1 MEYLVDYPVR
11 RNVGFIFSKHHHLM
25 GTRRVSSP
33 NGDFTLFF
41 TIQSPFSNFH
51 PCRFQETAMDG
62 SRRKFSCVEQYYMYS
77 KALSAGDKT
86 AAERIMSERDPKK
99 MKRIAFPKNFMWDSM
114 STAVMSTALEAKFTQ
129 DARLRHML
137 FLTHGSRLVECSP
150 SDVIW
155 GIGLPIN
162 SPDAVNPSRWRG
174 KNRLGSLMDA
184 VREKLWTNDEYRSQ
198 REEVE
203 AQMNLFPG
211 YADLYFSSNITRSRH
226 STDGAVEAKSDEIH
240 ENVRRRGSGDSLRAK
255 RRAQAEEELI
265 EAVCVEKRRRSEH
278 ESSDTKKIE
287 TLSAVATSQVHST
300 ECRNGSSSI
309 QPLQNVAR
317 PISTEGN
324 NNNACKSAGQK
335 INKSQAL
342 LDVVDHSIQEI
353 LLPGEGAA
361 AVTVSEAVVTTDDT
375 NTNIQVEAAE
385 RLRKIPATE
394 DTEEVIRPEDLEFKN
409 GRGGSGR
416 KRTAEKREATDV
428 PKEKRRKRGDSGT
441 LSRSRSTHKKTRSR
455 SSPKRS
461 QKDNGERVRGRK
473 SGHKERTR
481 KDEKNDEEKK
491 SHRRRRSSE
500 EKSRTRSRSRS
511 GRKDSI
517 RNDTKRKHGSS
528 SEHTR
533 DVRNEEKNKTV
544 EEKKDS
550 KPGNSVPTSLT
561 TAVRP
566 AEEEMFGPPTVAF
579 SKAEKMNNLLNRM
592 KKKQSLQSGQIK

>member
-1 MEYLVDYPVR
+1 
-11 RNVGFIFSKHHHLM
+11 
-25 GTRRVSSP
+25 
-33 NGDFTLFF
+33 
-41 TIQSPFSNFH
+41 
-51 PCRFQETAMDG
+51 MDG

-99 MKRIAFPKNFMWDSM
+99 MKRIGMEVVGFNREFISKKFHVGLHEHSSYVNCARSEVYAGRSASTHAFFDSWIT
-114 STAVMSTALEAKFTQ
+114 SCRVFTFRRHLGNRIIC
-129 DARLRHML
+129 ARMV
-137 FLTHGSRLVECSP
+137 SS
-150 SDVIW
+150 
-155 GIGLPIN
+155 GLPIN

>member
-99 MKRIAFPKNFMWDSM
+99 MKRIGMEVVGFNREFEVYAGRSASTHAFFDSWIT
-114 STAVMSTALEAKFTQ
+114 SCRVFTFRRHLGNRIIC
-129 DARLRHML
+129 ARMV
-137 FLTHGSRLVECSP
+137 SS
-150 SDVIW
+150 
-155 GIGLPIN
+155 GLPIN